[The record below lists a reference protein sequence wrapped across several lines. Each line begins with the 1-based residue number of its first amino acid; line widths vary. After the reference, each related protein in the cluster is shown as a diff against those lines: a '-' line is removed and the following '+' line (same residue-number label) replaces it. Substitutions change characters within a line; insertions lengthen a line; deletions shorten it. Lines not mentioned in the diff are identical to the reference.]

1 MEAEVNKIK
10 RYSLSG
16 DQRYSHNRMS
26 AWSEKENMFI
36 YEDENGVWVRFEDI
50 EKLINDKNGS

>member
-1 MEAEVNKIK
+1 MEIELNKIK

-26 AWSEKENMFI
+26 KWDEKEMMFV
-36 YEDENGVWVRFEDI
+36 YEDENGKWVKFEDI
-50 EKLINDKNGS
+50 EKLKK